1 MTDTDSKAKKVAIVS
16 MMHGFPSSQAHI
28 TDGTL
33 GAYVL
38 AVADVSLEAVKR
50 SCGQFLSGLVPDRNN
65 GFLPTAAELSANARA
80 WDAAIAQVTADHELA
95 RLGTKIENGLL
106 EMDFG
111 HGVVDMRGLST
122 AEQDAII
129 NNNGMIGGTMD
140 RGHLVGAKNA
150 ALMSLD
156 EKRTALRAL
165 PAPNGGFPIPQLRT
179 MK

>member
-1 MTDTDSKAKKVAIVS
+1 
-16 MMHGFPSSQAHI
+16 MMHGFPSSQGHI
-28 TDGTL
+28 TEHTL
-33 GAYVL
+33 GAYML
-38 AVADVSLEAVKR
+38 AVENASAEAVKR

-80 WDAAIAQVTADHELA
+80 WDAAIAQVTADRELA

-111 HGVVDMRGLST
+111 HGMVDMRGLST

-150 ALMSLD
+150 ALMDL
-156 EKRTALRAL
+156 ETKRDALRAL
-165 PAPNGGFPIPQLRT
+165 PAPESDKTVPMPKLQRMT
-179 MK
+179 K